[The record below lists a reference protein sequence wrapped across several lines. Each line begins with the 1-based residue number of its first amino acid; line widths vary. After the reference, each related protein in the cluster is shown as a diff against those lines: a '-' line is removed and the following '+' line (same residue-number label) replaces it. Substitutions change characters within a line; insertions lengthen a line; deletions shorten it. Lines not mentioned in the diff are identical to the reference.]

1 MRNLFKTQ
9 LVVHCG
15 VSYLAEGLVLEK
27 IGHGFDYTKDDVK
40 GCKPCHPCS
49 GSEVICTKLDLDNV
63 CQRLN
68 QALEDGLTSI
78 MSVTSKD
85 AGRYLCEYI
94 YHKSLQQNPSRV
106 VFIHVPEE
114 NKHSV
119 EEVAKGLEVA
129 IQCLVDQ
136 IDMGSV

>member
-1 MRNLFKTQ
+1 
-9 LVVHCG
+9 
-15 VSYLAEGLVLEK
+15 
-27 IGHGFDYTKDDVK
+27 
-40 GCKPCHPCS
+40 
-49 GSEVICTKLDLDNV
+49 
-63 CQRLN
+63 
-68 QALEDGLTSI
+68 

-136 IDMGSV
+136 IDMGGV